1 MKKNLFILSFLSLL
15 FIFVS
20 CERNGNDVNIE
31 EKKVENIKLNTS
43 ILSFDDVKVISEKLK
58 KLNFVSAS
66 INGQRVILQLSED
79 EIIKTIQPL
88 IDNGTQ
94 LHLELINQLEGTEEW
109 NCLTEI
115 EKSELI
121 NMSDTQKA
129 EISLFYTAYTSE
141 SFNQMQAI
149 SRETALHCLSAAVG
163 LTAIDTIISGTAA
176 LMTVESAVA
185 ILKVAGKR
193 MLGYVGLALAVYEF
207 VECVS

>member
-1 MKKNLFILSFLSLL
+1 M
-15 FIFVS
+15 
-20 CERNGNDVNIE
+20 
-31 EKKVENIKLNTS
+31 
-43 ILSFDDVKVISEKLK
+43 ISENLK

-121 NMSDTQKA
+121 KMIIRKA
-129 EISLFYTAYTSE
+129 S
-141 SFNQMQAI
+141 
-149 SRETALHCLSAAVG
+149 
-163 LTAIDTIISGTAA
+163 
-176 LMTVESAVA
+176 
-185 ILKVAGKR
+185 
-193 MLGYVGLALAVYEF
+193 
-207 VECVS
+207 